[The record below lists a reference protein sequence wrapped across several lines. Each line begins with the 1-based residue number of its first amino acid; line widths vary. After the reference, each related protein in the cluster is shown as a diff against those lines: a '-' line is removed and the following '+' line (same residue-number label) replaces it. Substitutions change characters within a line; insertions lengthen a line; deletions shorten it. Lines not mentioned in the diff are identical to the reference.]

1 MQGTLNVNVEE
12 NRIKAAK
19 LNNATI
25 LLTFLITVL
34 NVIVVGFVPIC
45 Q

>member
-25 LLTFLITVL
+25 LLTFLITVF